1 MFFVSEDIS
10 TCSTQR
16 SSAAEMDGI
25 LSKLR
30 SANPPRAG
38 ARPSSV
44 KHFVIKC
51 SYTEVHEPS
60 WPPDEIF
67 LVVGSNVRKGHD
79 QNSARTWRSPEEFVT
94 PSIQQCSS
102 SGAGTP

>member
-1 MFFVSEDIS
+1 MQNKRANGNVYTCVWVFEGKIMFFVSEDIS
-10 TCSTQR
+10 TRSTQR

-30 SANPPRAG
+30 SANSPRAG
-38 ARPSSV
+38 ARPASV

-67 LVVGSNVRKGHD
+67 LVVGSYV
-79 QNSARTWRSPEEFVT
+79 
-94 PSIQQCSS
+94 
-102 SGAGTP
+102 